1 MDRIDVLRL
10 FLRIGARGSFSAAA
24 KDLKI
29 KQSTA
34 SKWLADLE
42 AEFGTALVARTTR
55 AVHLTLAGQRL
66 LTRAAEVVA
75 AFDELKGEF
84 QDEGR
89 EPAGRVRIS
98 APVVFGRLFLV
109 PALGEFAARHTKVS
123 LEVVF
128 NDRYV
133 NLVEEGFDLAVRV
146 GVPSDTTARGRKLA
160 EGRRVLVASP
170 AYLKRHGLPKEP
182 KDLKLHECLVH
193 GEANAPAIWRF
204 AAPSGAEIPISVR
217 GRVAVNN
224 SEAVLVLSR
233 QGLGIALLAEWLVAD
248 DVAGGRLVAL
258 LEGFNAPPA
267 PIYVLS
273 PPGRFTSAAVRA
285 LSDHLA
291 GALPSRLLQEAFS
304 STTRYPSGSS

>member
-55 AVHLTLAGQRL
+55 AVHLTVAGQRL
-66 LTRAAEVVA
+66 LARAAEVVA
-75 AFDELKGEF
+75 AFDELKGDM
-84 QDEGR
+84 QGEGQ

-109 PALGEFAARHTKVS
+109 PALGAFVARHARVS
-123 LEVVF
+123 LEVVL

-146 GVPSDTTARGRKLA
+146 GVPADTSARGRKLA

-170 AYLKRHGLPKEP
+170 AYLQRHARPQEP
-182 KDLKLHECLVH
+182 KDLKRHECLVH
-193 GEANAPAIWRF
+193 GEENAPTIWRF
-204 AAPSGAEIPISVR
+204 AAPSGAEIPIAVR
-217 GRVAVNN
+217 GRLAVNN
-224 SEAVLVLSR
+224 SEAVLALTR

-248 DVAGGRLVAL
+248 DVAAGRLVPL
-258 LEGFNAPPA
+258 LEGFDPPPA

-273 PPGRFTSAAVRA
+273 PPGRFTSAAARA

-291 GALPSRLLQEAFS
+291 DALAPRLLGA
-304 STTRYPSGSS
+304 STLNPP